1 MNTHQISFMKYFLLI
16 FLPLVI
22 SIDSG
27 AQKNETFPV
36 KDENAILKVLS
47 SFTDAWNKHDAKA
60 FASIFSEDVD
70 FINVAGKSA
79 QGRNEIEKHHE
90 PGFKT
95 KWKESFQKFTKH
107 KIRFIR
113 PDVASVNAWWELT
126 GIKGP
131 EGQDMPPRKGILS
144 FIMTRTGEVWLITVM
159 HNMEL
164 RDPQ

>member
-1 MNTHQISFMKYFLLI
+1 MKYFLLI
-16 FLPLVI
+16 FSSLILSTTI
-22 SIDSG
+22 ICQTSEETQKSTDSL
-27 AQKNETFPV
+27 KNV
-36 KDENAILKVLS
+36 QAVNKVLAD
-47 SFTDAWNKHDAKA
+47 FIDAWNKHDAKA